1 MLNSEKVVIKSVESQ
16 WVVASL
22 GVIPNY
28 RDSAPI
34 LERLFTQIFGYA
46 QASNA
51 EIMGAATCIYHD
63 NTIRESDIPVEIIAP
78 ISQEISAK
86 PEVWVYKLPE
96 VHSIAS
102 IVHEGSFET
111 IEKVY
116 DTLETWIQN
125 NQYKINGSLR
135 EIYLNYDQ
143 GGENSVTE
151 IQYPVE
157 KIKDEES
164 LCC

>member
-28 RDSAPI
+28 QNSATI
-34 LERLFTQIFGYA
+34 LERLFTETYRYA
-46 QASNA
+46 QENNA
-51 EIMGAATCIYHD
+51 EIMGSATCIYHD
-63 NTIRESDIPVEIIAP
+63 NKIRESNIPVEIIAP
-78 ISQEISAK
+78 ISQEITANE
-86 PEVWVYKLPE
+86 EVWVYKLPE
-96 VHSIAS
+96 VSNIAS

-116 DTLETWIQN
+116 DTLEQWIKK

-135 EIYLNYDQ
+135 EIYLN
-143 GGENSVTE
+143 
-151 IQYPVE
+151 
-157 KIKDEES
+157 
-164 LCC
+164 